1 MKNLKTIAAQDIKD
15 AIKPPERMTALQA
28 ERDRLAFA
36 FKAYKREHG
45 QLEQLMSE
53 TLAAVPSI
61 APQAPAYKPPKTR
74 RVEQDVAVV
83 VHVTDAH
90 HGAIQLGGEIEG
102 FGEFNPALSRARQF
116 GLVKDVLDW
125 VEMHRL
131 GYSVPECRMLVTGDL
146 VSGDIHDEL
155 RVTNAFPAPRQAVE
169 AGEILAKQAAMFAP
183 HFERV
188 VLDVLTDDNHG
199 RLTRKPQAK
208 ECGFNNWMFVVA
220 SIAQVM
226 LKNIKNV
233 TLNLW
238 PMPQKVVNVC
248 GRRYL
253 LCHGHDVM
261 GWAGFPYYGIE
272 RKAAREALKRM
283 NAPDVTKFDKIIMGH
298 WHAPLQ
304 HPHYW
309 IGGSVS
315 GTDAYDHKSG
325 RHAEPQQ
332 VSWFVHPKWGEF
344 DVTAW
349 KLCKYDG
356 DAAEII
362 ER

>member
-1 MKNLKTIAAQDIKD
+1 MKKEPKIISVQDIKD
-15 AIKPPERMTALQA
+15 TVKPPERMVALQA
-28 ERDRLAFA
+28 ELDALRAT
-36 FKAYKREHG
+36 FKEYKREHG
-45 QLEQLMSE
+45 QLERLMTDVLES
-53 TLAAVPSI
+53 VPTI
-61 APQAPAYKPPKTR
+61 VPKPPTYAPPKTR
-74 RVEQDVAVV
+74 RVERDVAVV
-83 VHVTDAH
+83 VHITDAH
-90 HGAIQLGGEIEG
+90 HGAIQVASEIEG

-116 GLVKDVLDW
+116 GLIKDVLTW

-131 GYSVPECRMLVTGDL
+131 GYSIPECRMLVTGDL
-146 VSGDIHDEL
+146 ISGDIHDEL

-169 AGEILAKQAAMFAP
+169 AGEILAAQAAMAAP

-208 ECGFNNWMFVVA
+208 ECGFNNWMYVVA

-226 LKNIKNV
+226 LKDHKNV
-233 TLNLW
+233 TLNIW
-238 PMPQKVVNVC
+238 PLPQKVVDVC

-253 LCHGHDVM
+253 ICHGHDVM

-283 NAPDVTKFDKIIMGH
+283 NGPDVTKFDRIVMGH
-298 WHAPLQ
+298 WHAPLI

-315 GTDAYDHKSG
+315 GTDAYDHKAG
-325 RHAEPQQ
+325 RQAAPQQ
-332 VSWFVHPKWGEF
+332 TSWLVHPRWGEF
-344 DVTAW
+344 DYVPW
-349 KLCKYDG
+349 NLNKYDG
-356 DAAEII
+356 EAKE
-362 ER
+362 